1 MFIIYKLII
10 IHYARIIIDF
20 IIITR
25 YAFYNT
31 KFLKYLNHVLY
42 YINKLKDVFKDLRLK
57 ISYKKTVNENDD
69 DSVNL
74 KKRHFNFFKFHVI
87 LYYKEFIKLYES
99 VKDFNIKHF
108 KAIHKYFIKCF
119 Y

>member
-1 MFIIYKLII
+1 M
-10 IHYARIIIDF
+10 HYARTIINF
-20 IIITR
+20 IIIAR
-25 YAFYNT
+25 YASHNT
-31 KFLKYLNHVLY
+31 KFLKYLNHALY
-42 YINKLKDVFKDLRLK
+42 YINKLKDVFKDSRLK
-57 ISYKKTVNENDD
+57 VSHKKTVNKNDN

-87 LYYKEFIKLYES
+87 SHYKELIKLYES

-108 KAIHKYFIKCF
+108 EAIHKYLIKYF

>member
-1 MFIIYKLII
+1 M
-10 IHYARIIIDF
+10 HYARTIIDF
-20 IIITR
+20 IIIAR

-31 KFLKYLNHVLY
+31 KFLKYLNHALY

-57 ISYKKTVNENDD
+57 ISYKKTVNENNN

-74 KKRHFNFFKFHVI
+74 KKRHFNFSKFHVI
-87 LYYKEFIKLYES
+87 SYYKELIKLYES
-99 VKDFNIKHF
+99 VKDFNIEHF
-108 KAIHKYFIKCF
+108 EATHKYLIKCF

>member
-1 MFIIYKLII
+1 MFTIYKLTVM
-10 IHYARIIIDF
+10 HYARTIIDF
-20 IIITR
+20 IIIAR

-31 KFLKYLNHVLY
+31 KFLKYLNHALY

-57 ISYKKTVNENDD
+57 ISYKKTVNENNN

-74 KKRHFNFFKFHVI
+74 KKRHFNFSKFHVI
-87 LYYKEFIKLYES
+87 SYYKELIKLYES
-99 VKDFNIKHF
+99 VKDFNIEHF
-108 KAIHKYFIKCF
+108 EATHKYLIKCF

>member
-10 IHYARIIIDF
+10 MHYAYIIINF
-20 IIITR
+20 IIIAR

-31 KFLKYLNHVLY
+31 KFLKYLHHALY
-42 YINKLKDVFKDLRLK
+42 YINKLKNVFKDLRLK
-57 ISYKKTVNENDD
+57 ISYKKTVNENNNN
-69 DSVNL
+69 SVNL

-87 LYYKEFIKLYES
+87 LHYKELIKLYES

-108 KAIHKYFIKCF
+108 EATYKYLIKCF